1 MPLHRLRYQFESSG
15 GNVQYQTT
23 QHVQKEADT
32 HNTEVTLVTTG
43 LSLTSGGIEG
53 TAIVEVS
60 DDVALADVFEAAT
73 AIRQLSPDSRNPVTA
88 SEQEPVSD
96 PLPDDD
102 IPRFEQS
109 AAMKNLL
116 ADVSETPG
124 RGFLLYSNLTRCRP
138 HERDLWLV
146 RIQSTELD
154 ATAELTKP
162 DIVEFYREHIGLLEE
177 KPTLKIGGF
186 HGVSEPTIRLS
197 VVASLTDPQEAR
209 ELAERVNSAGAMN
222 IYRFELSKE
231 SLVVGASTHG
241 PGQAEAVF
249 RNSAGKEVCSREL
262 AYRIWY
268 EGLDVSGHPLGVVVD
283 GELYRPVTAASDA
296 ETTTVGDPLHIETYR
311 GSEAKPW
318 QFGVTRSDDQ
328 LLMTQARGPPEKFDP
343 VLKRFP
349 IETEAIGD
357 DPLVFS
363 HTVSRRLWSEDPL
376 NVRIQSQRSEGLRTQ
391 FLYADD
397 DGWHLIQP
405 KALGDPSEATDSSFE
420 PTPLDGVSVRSSL
433 LRADTDGETKSTVEH
448 EYQIAAATL
457 DACSSL
463 YALSY
468 YEVNEESVNHLEWEI
483 ADATA
488 YEIVH
493 ENTSPH

>member
-231 SLVVGASTHG
+231 SLVVGARFE
-241 PGQAEAVF
+241 AEPAVLP
-249 RNSAGKEVCSREL
+249 RVVGRVEL
-262 AYRIWY
+262 A
-268 EGLDVSGHPLGVVVD
+268 VVVD
-283 GELYRPVTAASDA
+283 GDSGPEIVASPLPGMVVHAARLG
-296 ETTTVGDPLHIETYR
+296 VGE
-311 GSEAKPW
+311 
-318 QFGVTRSDDQ
+318 QVRSDSK
-328 LLMTQARGPPEKFDP
+328 ASS
-343 VLKRFP
+343 
-349 IETEAIGD
+349 
-357 DPLVFS
+357 S
-363 HTVSRRLWSEDPL
+363 HL
-376 NVRIQSQRSEGLRTQ
+376 
-391 FLYADD
+391 
-397 DGWHLIQP
+397 
-405 KALGDPSEATDSSFE
+405 
-420 PTPLDGVSVRSSL
+420 
-433 LRADTDGETKSTVEH
+433 
-448 EYQIAAATL
+448 
-457 DACSSL
+457 
-463 YALSY
+463 
-468 YEVNEESVNHLEWEI
+468 
-483 ADATA
+483 
-488 YEIVH
+488 
-493 ENTSPH
+493 